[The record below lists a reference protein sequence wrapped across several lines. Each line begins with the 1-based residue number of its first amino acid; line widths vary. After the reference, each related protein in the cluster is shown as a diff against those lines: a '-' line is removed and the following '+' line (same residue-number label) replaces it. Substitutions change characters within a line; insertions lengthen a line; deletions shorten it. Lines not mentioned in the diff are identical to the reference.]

1 MSRARSLGPW
11 LVPAT
16 LAAALSAHA
25 ASRGDEALND
35 LPYFVG
41 ATARLRLDTYADPS
55 LQVGPLW
62 LAAIRVAGPALPWLV
77 VAGGSALVA
86 VTLVGAS
93 RRNTHVARCSP
104 RPGRPSCSP
113 SGCRPSRTRAAT
125 PPSCSSRC
133 SGSTRTSTRGGAA
146 STRAAVLIGASAG
159 LETWGLLGL
168 PLLLALAP
176 RAALRAATA
185 AVAVAAALYL
195 PFVLGGDFRMAEYR
209 WTVADGTPVSL
220 LVHGE
225 FPWGLRLAQGVL
237 AVAVGAVILLVAR
250 RSVAGGVAA
259 AGAVVAVRLLLDP
272 ERHGWYWIAPQL
284 LAVALGVALLA
295 RLAEEV
301 EGATEDVVDPTGA
314 PAPAVADERG
324 RLAPVP
330 PHDADLTGVLDAGA
344 GGSRRLLEGG
354 RHGPR
359 RHEHMRGD
367 PGERPVLARQLEDV

>member
-1 MSRARSLGPW
+1 MLALGLPSFAYASGHAAQL
-11 LVPAT
+11 LVP
-16 LAAALSAHA
+16 L
-25 ASRGDEALND
+25 
-35 LPYFVG
+35 
-41 ATARLRLDTYADPS
+41 
-55 LQVGPLW
+55 LW
-62 LAAIRVAGPALPWLV
+62 LNAYLD
-77 VAGGSALVA
+77 
-86 VTLVGAS
+86 
-93 RRNTHVARCSP
+93 ARQ
-104 RPGRPSCSP
+104 GR
-113 SGCRPSRTRAAT
+113 G
-125 PPSCSSRC
+125 
-133 SGSTRTSTRGGAA
+133 
-146 STRAAVLIGASAG
+146 TRAAVLVGASAG

-168 PLLLALAP
+168 PLLLALSP
-176 RAALRAATA
+176 RAALRAATV

-237 AVAVGAVILLVAR
+237 AVAVGAVILLTSR

-295 RLAEEV
+295 ASPRRSKAPPRTSSIRPVRQPRLSRTS
-301 EGATEDVVDPTGA
+301 GD
-314 PAPAVADERG
+314 
-324 RLAPVP
+324 
-330 PHDADLTGVLDAGA
+330 
-344 GGSRRLLEGG
+344 GSRRYRRTTRISPVSSTAGVGGGGRFLDGG

-359 RHEHMRGD
+359 RHEHVRGD

>member
-1 MSRARSLGPW
+1 MAPSVVLLKGRRRGADARSVSRVRSLGPW

-41 ATARLRLDTYADPS
+41 ATARLGLDAYADPS

-86 VTLVGAS
+86 VTLWRLAADHPRRTLLAAAGTTLVLALGLPSFAYAS
-93 RRNTHVARCSP
+93 GHAAQLLVPLLWLNAYLDARR
-104 RPGRPSCSP
+104 GR
-113 SGCRPSRTRAAT
+113 G
-125 PPSCSSRC
+125 
-133 SGSTRTSTRGGAA
+133 
-146 STRAAVLIGASAG
+146 TRAAVLVGASAG

-237 AVAVGAVILLVAR
+237 AVAVGAVIVLAAR

-284 LAVALGVALLA
+284 LAVALGVALAGA
-295 RLAEEV
+295 RL
-301 EGATEDVVDPTGA
+301 VVTRET
-314 PAPAVADERG
+314 VVRQ
-324 RLAPVP
+324 RL
-330 PHDADLTGVLDAGA
+330 
-344 GGSRRLLEGG
+344 
-354 RHGPR
+354 PR
-359 RHEHMRGD
+359 RRVGD
-367 PGERPVLARQLEDV
+367 ELVPLRPDPRILVERAEPDPDRRPVVGARPREHA